1 MLVKIDS
8 SELEALRS
16 KANANSKLKK
26 ENNLGSRI
34 TELVLKG
41 YNIKFEYSRWD
52 DNATPDCIMRVDKDG
67 YAYSQMAQLGIV
79 DKFHDLTE
87 EDILLMTLNEIVS
100 KLNERIGK

>member
-1 MLVKIDS
+1 MLVNIDS
-8 SELEALRS
+8 SELAALRS
-16 KANANSKLKK
+16 KANSNSK
-26 ENNLGSRI
+26 ENNLGKRI

-52 DNATPDCIMRVDKDG
+52 DNAIPDCIMRVDKDG
-67 YAYSQMAQLGIV
+67 YVYSQMAQFGIV
-79 DKFHDLTE
+79 DRFHNLTE

>member
-8 SELEALRS
+8 SELAALRS
-16 KANANSKLKK
+16 KANSNSKEK
-26 ENNLGSRI
+26 NSLGKRI

-52 DNATPDCIMRVDKDG
+52 NNATPDCIMRVNKDG
-67 YAYSQMAQLGIV
+67 YVYSQMAQLGIV

-87 EDILLMTLNEIVS
+87 DDILLITLNEIVS
-100 KLNERIGK
+100 KLNERIGE